1 MEERW
6 AWGCSC
12 SGSRTP
18 PWGFLAALLR
28 FIPYVGPAAA
38 AFLPS
43 ALSLAVF
50 PGSIQ
55 PLLVIALIVAL
66 ELASNLVMEPLL
78 YGQSAGVS
86 TVALLVAVAFWTWL
100 WGPVGLFLATPLTVC
115 LGVLGKY
122 VPQLEF
128 LSVLMGDEP
137 VLEPHVRYYQRL
149 LARDQHEAAGLAED
163 YCDEYGPDALYDA
176 LLIPALVMAK
186 RDRGQEALTAED
198 LHVFVQATRAIIEDL
213 ELRPAPTP
221 ATAADAVSQADAAP
235 SAVVRIL
242 GCPARDEADE
252 LALRMFRQRLDP
264 TRYAI
269 EVVSAEA
276 LTAEVLT
283 LVERH
288 SAELIC
294 IAALPPEAM
303 TPTRYLCKRL
313 RARFPACKIAVGCWG
328 LTGDVEA
335 NRAALRAAGAD
346 EVGMTLE
353 ESRNQVTLLGQ
364 LHAASVP
371 EPSPQAASGKG

>member
-1 MEERW
+1 
-6 AWGCSC
+6 
-12 SGSRTP
+12 
-18 PWGFLAALLR
+18 
-28 FIPYVGPAAA
+28 V
-38 AFLPS
+38 
-43 ALSLAVF
+43 
-50 PGSIQ
+50 
-55 PLLVIALIVAL
+55 
-66 ELASNLVMEPLL
+66 
-78 YGQSAGVS
+78 
-86 TVALLVAVAFWTWL
+86 
-100 WGPVGLFLATPLTVC
+100 
-115 LGVLGKY
+115 
-122 VPQLEF
+122 
-128 LSVLMGDEP
+128 
-137 VLEPHVRYYQRL
+137 
-149 LARDQHEAAGLAED
+149 
-163 YCDEYGPDALYDA
+163 
-176 LLIPALVMAK
+176 
-186 RDRGQEALTAED
+186 
-198 LHVFVQATRAIIEDL
+198 
-213 ELRPAPTP
+213 
-221 ATAADAVSQADAAP
+221 ADAVNQADAAP
-235 SAVVRIL
+235 PAVVRIL

-252 LALRMFRQRLDP
+252 LALVMFRQRLDP

-328 LTGDVEA
+328 FTGDVEA